1 MTGNRGNHYI
11 KEFIQMFFSRLL
23 RSGNLVAER
32 DIVQFVEMKQF
43 VSGGGHW
50 NKELLAR
57 EVLAEIPAQLSSYM
71 KKKSFKPLTQS

>member
-1 MTGNRGNHYI
+1 M
-11 KEFIQMFFSRLL
+11 
-23 RSGNLVAER
+23 VAER

-50 NKELLAR
+50 DKEQLAR
-57 EVLAEIPAQLSSYM
+57 EVLAEIPAQLASYM

>member
-1 MTGNRGNHYI
+1 
-11 KEFIQMFFSRLL
+11 MFFSRLL

-50 NKELLAR
+50 NKEQLAR